1 MELPPQYNA
10 KEVED
15 KIYQLWEKSDFFN
28 PDNLPSRHKKPFT
41 IIMPPANA
49 NGNLHAG
56 HALVMT
62 IEDIMTRYKRM
73 NGFKALWL
81 PGLDHAGFETQVVYE
96 KKLEKEGR
104 SRFQIPAEQLY
115 KEILDFTLANKTNIE
130 SQVRKMGSSCDWS
143 REQFTLDSQIVKTV
157 YNTFEKLHKDGLI
170 YKGKKIINWCPKHQ
184 TSLSDLETS
193 DTEKVDRFYYLKYG
207 PFTIATAR
215 PETKFG
221 DKYVVMHP
229 KDKRY
234 KDYKN
239 GQKIELEWINGPIT
253 ATIIKD
259 DVIDM
264 EFGTGVMTITPWHDA
279 VDFGIAERHNLEKE
293 QIIDFYGKLLP
304 IAGEFAGMKIT
315 EARPL
320 IIEKLQSKGLVEK
333 VEENYKHIVKTCYKC
348 NSSIEPQIKEQWFLK
363 MKPLAAPAIKAI
375 ETGKV
380 KFIPEHYKKIGLH
393 WLKNI
398 IDWNISRQIVW
409 GIPIP
414 AKTCEKCGEIHI
426 DINDKITACKKCS
439 GNLKKETDTF
449 DTWFS
454 SGQWPY
460 ATLKYP
466 DSKDFKT
473 FYPTDVME
481 TGGDLIFFWV
491 SRMIMFGLY
500 NTKKVPF
507 KHVYMHGLV
516 LDAKGQKMSKSKGNV
531 INPMD
536 IIEKFGTDALRI
548 SLVVGN
554 TPGTSLPLDEN
565 KIKGYRNFATK
576 IWNASRFVLMNL
588 EGYNPKAKIK
598 LDAKDSKI
606 LKDFQKQ
613 VKQITKEMDS
623 FKFYT
628 ASEKIYHYF
637 WHTFCDKIIEEQKS
651 KLYGTDIKEKA
662 KAQYLL
668 MQILIQ
674 SLKLLHPFM
683 PFITEEIYQQL
694 PIKDKK
700 QCIMIEDWPK

>member
-1 MELPPQYNA
+1 MELPSAYNS

-15 KIYQLWEKSDFFN
+15 KIYQLWEKSGFFN
-28 PDNLPSRHKKPFT
+28 PDKLPNAKKRKPFT
-41 IIMPPANA
+41 IIMPPTNA

-73 NGFKALWL
+73 RGFKALWL

-96 KKLEKEGR
+96 KQLEKEGR
-104 SRFQIPAEQLY
+104 SRFKMTPEDLY
-115 KEILDFTLANKTNIE
+115 KEIWDFTQKNKSNII
-130 SQVRKMGSSCDWS
+130 SQVRKMGASCDWS
-143 REQFTLDSQIVKTV
+143 REKFTLDDNIVKTV
-157 YNTFEKLHKDGLI
+157 YSTFEKLKKDGLV

-184 TSLSDLETS
+184 TSLSDLETKDDERS
-193 DTEKVDRFYYLKYG
+193 DKFYYLKYG

-234 KDYKN
+234 ADYKD

-259 DVIDM
+259 EAIDM
-264 EFGTGVMTITPWHDA
+264 DFGTGVMTITPWHDA
-279 VDFGIAERHNLEKE
+279 VDFEIAERHNLDKE
-293 QIIDFYGKLLP
+293 QIIDFYGRLLP
-304 IAGEFAGMKIT
+304 IAGEFAGMKIL
-315 EARPL
+315 EARPK
-320 IIEKLQSKGLVEK
+320 IIEKLQTKGLVEK
-333 VEENYKHIVKTCYKC
+333 IEENYKHIVKTCYKC
-348 NSSIEPQIKEQWFLK
+348 NSLIEPQIKEQWFLK
-363 MKPLAAPAIKAI
+363 MKPLAKPAIKAI
-375 ETGKV
+375 KNGEI
-380 KFIPEHYKKIGLH
+380 KFIPEHYKKIALH
-393 WLKNI
+393 WLNNI
-398 IDWNISRQIVW
+398 IDWNISRQIAW

-414 AKTCEKCGEIHI
+414 GDQEHQV
-426 DINDKITACKKCS
+426 
-439 GNLKKETDTF
+439 F

-460 ATLKYP
+460 ATLGFPK
-466 DSKDFKT
+466 SKDFKT

-491 SRMIMFGLY
+491 SRMIMFSLY
-500 NTKKVPF
+500 NTKKIPF
-507 KHVYMHGLV
+507 KNVYIHGLV

-531 INPMD
+531 INPLD
-536 IIEKFGTDALRI
+536 LTEKYGTDALRMA
-548 SLVVGN
+548 LVVGN

-588 EGYNPKAKIK
+588 QDYKADAKIQ
-598 LDAKDSKI
+598 LNAKDKKVLS
-606 LKDFQKQ
+606 DFKKQ
-613 VKQITKEMDS
+613 AKGITKDMDG
-623 FKFYT
+623 FKFYS

-637 WHTFCDKIIEEQKS
+637 WHTFCDKIIEEQKPR
-651 KLYGTDIKEKA
+651 LYGSDLKEKA
-662 KAQYLL
+662 GSQRLL
-668 MQILIQ
+668 ITLLGD
-674 SLKLLHPFM
+674 SLKIMHPFM

-694 PIKDKK
+694 PIKNK
-700 QCIMIEDWPK
+700 QKCLMVEEWIIQ